1 MARSRAVRRGRVE
14 WRIRTDISAAEGP
27 GPGAKAAVVAGE
39 AAARGE
45 PAGEMRFFGF
55 LVAGA
60 GAGTSSDGAGAAAMT
75 GAGARGAGVGG
86 GDDDNAGAGASA
98 TGGAATGGGNVGGGA
113 PSTGAGAG
121 GDGDTVVGAGAAA
134 GGGNAGDGEVAAA
147 GGGDVVGAG
156 EVAGEVSLLPEWDGD
171 AAGEVEM
178 WRWRFL
184 EEDEG
189 AEAAGE
195 CAAPELGA
203 AAGDDWEVTAEA
215 AARRSTG
222 RRRWR
227 AAIGNGSE
235 ISVWRSEGGESK
247 AELK

>member
-1 MARSRAVRRGRVE
+1 M
-14 WRIRTDISAAEGP
+14 
-27 GPGAKAAVVAGE
+27 
-39 AAARGE
+39 
-45 PAGEMRFFGF
+45 
-55 LVAGA
+55 
-60 GAGTSSDGAGAAAMT
+60 
-75 GAGARGAGVGG
+75 
-86 GDDDNAGAGASA
+86 
-98 TGGAATGGGNVGGGA
+98 GGGA

-121 GDGDTVVGAGAAA
+121 ETATRRRRGAAA

-203 AAGDDWEVTAEA
+203 PAGDDWEVTAEA